1 LFVLRLPSW
10 FPLRATTALLLG
22 VLHALGFL
30 DDQAW
35 VLQCV
40 ALAGLL
46 ALNST
51 AAQTLSARSAGLNG
65 FAFGLGWF
73 LSGVSWVYVSLT
85 VYGDMAVPVAALG
98 TFLLCA
104 WLSVFPAAASALHI
118 YLIRRWHLDIWRA
131 ALILFPALWM
141 FSEWGRG
148 TLLTG
153 FPWLAS
159 GYAHTGAPLAGFAP
173 LLGVYGVSL
182 VAALVAALIALLGA
196 PATAAHPR
204 ARWGILAGLCA
215 VLLAGALLKQIEWS
229 QPAGKPISVRL
240 LQGNIP
246 QDMKFSPGRFADTLA
261 IYEKITTQK
270 SADLIVLPET
280 ALPRFLANIPTEY
293 FARLAEF
300 SRTSN
305 STIALGVPIAD
316 PGGAAG
322 GRYTNS
328 VVAITPQGGA
338 MQRYDKSHLVPFGE
352 FIPRGFAW
360 FVAQMNM
367 PLGSFAA
374 GMRNQAPMQLAGRPV
389 AFNICYEDLFGAA
402 IARQAAHAQ
411 LLVNVSNVAWFG
423 DSLALP
429 QHLQISRMRAIE
441 SARPMVR
448 STNTGMTAAID
459 ARGHVL
465 GTLEPFSVGSLD
477 LDVQGTTGN
486 TPYVRWQDSAV
497 LILGLIFFIALAGEG
512 WVRARRSQGARL
524 NR

>member
-1 LFVLRLPSW
+1 MIVLRLPFW
-10 FPLRATTALLLG
+10 FPLRPATALLLG

-46 ALNST
+46 ALNGNS
-51 AAQTLSARSAGLNG
+51 AQMLSARSAALNG

-104 WLSVFPAAASALHI
+104 WLAVFPAAASGLHV
-118 YLIRRWHLDIWRA
+118 YLTQRWRLDLWRA
-131 ALILFPALWM
+131 ALLLFPVLWM

-159 GYAHTGAPLAGFAP
+159 GYAHTGAPLAGYAP
-173 LLGVYGVSL
+173 LLGVYGVCL

-196 PATAAHPR
+196 PATAATPR
-204 ARWGILAGLCA
+204 ARWGILAALCA
-215 VLLAGALLKQIEWS
+215 VLLAGTLLKQIEWS
-229 QPAGKPISVRL
+229 QPAGPPISVRL

-246 QDMKFSPGRFADTLA
+246 QDMKFSPGRFEDTLA
-261 IYEKITTQK
+261 VYEKLTTQK
-270 SADLIVLPET
+270 PADLIVLPET
-280 ALPRFLANIPTEY
+280 ALPRFLASIPADY
-293 FARLAEF
+293 LARMADF

-305 STIALGVPIAD
+305 SAIALGVPIAD
-316 PGGAAG
+316 PGGAERV
-322 GRYTNS
+322 RYTNS
-328 VVAITPQGGA
+328 LVAITPQGGA
-338 MQRYDKSHLVPFGE
+338 LQRYDKSHLVPFGE

-374 GMRNQAPMQLAGRPV
+374 GARDQAPLQLAGRPV

-429 QHLQISRMRAIE
+429 QHLQIARMRAIE

-448 STNTGMTAAID
+448 STNTGTTAAID
-459 ARGHVL
+459 ARGRVL
-465 GTLEPFSVGSLD
+465 GALEPFTVGSLD
-477 LDVQGTTGN
+477 LTVQGTTGN

-497 LILGLIFFIALAGEG
+497 LILGLLALLFLAGDA
-512 WVRARRSQGARL
+512 WLRARPSASARL